1 MKSSTPWMAIL
12 LVLTLGST
20 LPSAAFAS
28 AEEPLFREARTFLAS
43 LGEQIIDVARDKV
56 SPRRVRESR
65 IRDRLREDFDLN
77 VISRIVLGKHWRR
90 ISQDQRK
97 MFIEVFTDAMVQQ
110 ILTLFAKYSGETFDI
125 TAVGSDRTNDKL
137 IAITVTVMR
146 SNGTL
151 LAKVYWRI
159 LKDGDH
165 FKVVDIVIEGIS
177 LALTLRHEYAAV
189 IERSDGRVDGL
200 IEQLRK
206 SFARKQDSDN
216 AGTGQRSDARR

>member
-1 MKSSTPWMAIL
+1 
-12 LVLTLGST
+12 
-20 LPSAAFAS
+20 
-28 AEEPLFREARTFLAS
+28 
-43 LGEQIIDVARDKV
+43 
-56 SPRRVRESR
+56 
-65 IRDRLREDFDLN
+65 
-77 VISRIVLGKHWRR
+77 
-90 ISQDQRK
+90 
-97 MFIEVFTDAMVQQ
+97 MVQQ

-206 SFARKQDSDN
+206 SVARKQDSDN
-216 AGTGQRSDARR
+216 AGTGERSDARR